1 LKFQN
6 FVAKE
11 SGEIIGEA
19 IFSHGAIERG
29 DQHRADV
36 APWQLRYQA
45 NSATVRRSTLFA
57 LPLIRR
63 QETTAAS
70 S

>member
-29 DQHRADV
+29 DQHRADRC
-36 APWQLRYQA
+36 AM
-45 NSATVRRSTLFA
+45 
-57 LPLIRR
+57 
-63 QETTAAS
+63 AAS
-70 S
+70 IPSELGYGSTVHIICAPADQAPGNNCGI

>member
-29 DQHRADV
+29 DQYRADRC
-36 APWQLRYQA
+36 AMAASIPA
-45 NSATVRRSTLFA
+45 NSAAVRRFTLFA
-57 LPLIRR
+57 LPRITT
-63 QETTAAS
+63 QERTAVS